1 MDSAEMMYCSTREEW
16 REWLAQ
22 NHDKSKGVW
31 LIFYKKGSGKPRVP
45 YDDAVEEALCFG
57 WIDSIVKRID
67 EEKYAQKFTPRKPG
81 SGWSG
86 SNLARVERLI
96 TEGRM
101 TEAGLSKY
109 RAGMAADKVDKDRD
123 ISEPLGLLEALA
135 NNSKARAFFDKLT
148 PAQKKWF
155 FLWINDA
162 KRDETRDKRI
172 MESVELLA
180 KGKMLSEK
188 WFRR

>member
-1 MDSAEMMYCSTREEW
+1 MDSAEMVYCSTREEW
-16 REWLAQ
+16 RAWLTQ
-22 NHDKSKGVW
+22 NHEKSKGVW

-57 WIDSIVKRID
+57 WIDSNVKRID
-67 EEKYAQKFTPRKPG
+67 EKKYAQKFTPRKPG
-81 SGWSG
+81 SGWSE
-86 SNLARVERLI
+86 SNVARVERLI
-96 TEGRM
+96 KEGRM

-109 RAGMAADKVDKDRD
+109 RAGMAADIVNKERD

-135 NNSKARAFFDKLT
+135 NNSKAGAFFDKLT
-148 PAQKKWF
+148 TAQKKWF

-188 WFRR
+188 WFYR